1 MGGGRR
7 DGGISSCE
15 VAYMVLGASVKGK
28 SQVSL
33 AVVLVVILEPNTG
46 GGLDSPNDGERGSD
60 AGRGGTDDA
69 GGGGGGIA
77 RATALSSSL
86 AT

>member
-7 DGGISSCE
+7 DRGISSYE
-15 VAYMVLGASVKGK
+15 VAYRVLGRGK
-28 SQVSL
+28 SQVSM